1 MHRLTDQQLKHLT
14 MRKTTLRVT
23 ASIQGGRFSGE
34 QISAEVPFNPGFYA
48 DQTEMFLSNH
58 YTSSEVKIFGAIK
71 ILDTLEVSIA
81 EQYHNAAES
90 FWNCYMQFS
99 NQRCSLPPLQCQG
112 CS

>member
-1 MHRLTDQQLKHLT
+1 MQRLTDQQLKHLS
-14 MRKTTLRVT
+14 MSKTALRLT

-58 YTSSEVKIFGAIK
+58 HTSSEVKIFGATK

-81 EQYHNAAES
+81 GQYHNAVES
-90 FWNCYMQFS
+90 VWNCYMQFS
-99 NQRCSLPPLQCQG
+99 NQRCSLPPLPRQG